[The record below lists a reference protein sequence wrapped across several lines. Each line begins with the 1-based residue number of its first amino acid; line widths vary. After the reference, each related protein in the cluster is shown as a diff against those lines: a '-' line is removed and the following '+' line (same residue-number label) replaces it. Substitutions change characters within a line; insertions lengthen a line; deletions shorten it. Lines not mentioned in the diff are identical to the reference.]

1 MKFISAR
8 LHIHREWIA
17 IWGAML
23 GAFMA
28 VLDIVITNVAI
39 NDIQGALST
48 TVDEASLISTSYLVP
63 EIIMIPLSGWLMRTF
78 SLRRFYLFSIT
89 LFTFSSLLCSF
100 AWNLESMIVFRAMQG
115 FGGGALIPLG
125 FTVIM
130 TTLPIEKRPM
140 GMALFSL
147 TATVAP
153 ALGPTLGGWLV
164 SLYDWRY
171 IFYLN
176 IPAGVLMFAMLAF
189 GLDKT
194 KANWSLLKEGDYT
207 GILSMAVGFSTLV
220 IMLERGRKE
229 NWFESN
235 QILTLAIISCFSLML
250 FVYIEL
256 RKKNPLVNLRLFAQR
271 DFLLGSGANALMGLG
286 LLGPAFILPLYLAN
300 IHDFT
305 SMQIGIVFMW
315 MGLPQLLLVPLVPR
329 LMRHF
334 DARVVAAAGFAVFSI
349 SCFMTS
355 NLSVDFGAEQLI
367 LPQLLRAIGQ
377 PLAMVPLTVITV
389 QQIAQSDIPSA
400 SSLFN
405 LTRKLGG
412 AISIA
417 WLATVLDSHTT
428 IHFAHIGETVGAISD
443 QTRTGLAE
451 LTQTLINQGVA
462 PLEAQQKAFGLLVE
476 TIKREARILA
486 FGDTMFLTGA
496 GLALACVLVAP
507 ISKPSTAVKNA
518 QARRKRDLD
527 AGNYRPS
534 EH

>member
-1 MKFISAR
+1 MKFNLSR

-63 EIIMIPLSGWLMRTF
+63 EIIMIPLSGWLMRVF
-78 SLRRFYLFSIT
+78 SLRRFYLFAVS

-100 AWNLESMIVFRAMQG
+100 AWNLESMIVFRALQG

-140 GMALFSL
+140 GMALFAL
-147 TATVAP
+147 TATMAP

-164 SLYDWRY
+164 SLFDWRY

-176 IPAGVLMFAMLAF
+176 LPVGVLMFAMLAF
-189 GLDKT
+189 GLDKS
-194 KANWSLLKEGDYT
+194 KPNWSLLKSGDYS

-220 IMLERGRKE
+220 IMLEKGRKE

-235 QILTLAIISCFSLML
+235 EILTLAVISSCSILL
-250 FVYIEL
+250 FIFIEL

-271 DFLLGSGANALMGLG
+271 DFLLGSSANALMGLG
-286 LLGPAFILPLYLAN
+286 LFGPAFILPLYLAN

-315 MGLPQLLLVPLVPR
+315 MGLPQLLLAPLVPR
-329 LMRHF
+329 LMRYI
-334 DARVVAAAGFAVFSI
+334 DARIITAFGFAIFSL

-355 NLSVDFGAEQLI
+355 ALNVDFAAQQLI
-367 LPQLLRAIGQ
+367 VPQLLRALGQ
-377 PLAMVPLTVITV
+377 PLAMVPLAVITV
-389 QQIAQSDIPSA
+389 QQISQADIPSA

-412 AISIA
+412 AVSIA
-417 WLATVLDSHTT
+417 ILATVLDSHTSA
-428 IHFAHIGETVGAISD
+428 HFAHIAETVDVISNLT
-443 QTRTGLAE
+443 QSGLAE
-451 LTQTLINQGVA
+451 LTNTLVNQGVP
-462 PLEAQQKAFGLLVE
+462 PLEAQQKALGMIAGI
-476 TIKREARILA
+476 IKREARILA

-507 ISKPSTAVKNA
+507 ISRPSTAVRKAREKRA
-518 QARRKRDLD
+518 QELNQSDYRK
-527 AGNYRPS
+527 S
-534 EH
+534 KV